1 MKDIIASQIQTRRS
15 SGSPRLG
22 LTFGLAVLLP
32 ALVLSMVFTT
42 SAQPTEDLKITVNFT
57 PDRPVTP
64 DTNIELRLSRALKEG
79 EGRIAVIINH
89 SDITSLFVIDGTRL
103 PIPRLFASRAASVAT
118 TCISFLKVGYACPKP
133 GSKAGAQS
141 RSPNK
146 DSVRTAQPG
155 GDASTPQSG
164 HSQPEPSP
172 GGSTGGNEA
181 SGPSA
186 PLSPPASPVSENA
199 NPPEAK
205 QPIRETVT
213 PVLEGVHE
221 LVCSLPLPLCPK

>member
-103 PIPRLFASRAASVAT
+103 V
-118 TCISFLKVGYACPKP
+118 Y
-133 GSKAGAQS
+133 
-141 RSPNK
+141 SP
-146 DSVRTAQPG
+146 T
-155 GDASTPQSG
+155 
-164 HSQPEPSP
+164 
-172 GGSTGGNEA
+172 
-181 SGPSA
+181 
-186 PLSPPASPVSENA
+186 
-199 NPPEAK
+199 
-205 QPIRETVT
+205 
-213 PVLEGVHE
+213 
-221 LVCSLPLPLCPK
+221 LVPLPLGATQVVVHLAGADGAWREVARFDLQVVKEKPAPTPTPSPVPQDLAKPNISEANARADGNSGAIT